1 MCSESEYMSDS
12 DTSSVAG
19 NAAPPKRT
27 CCPDTKMDEVVTVKT
42 KPKKFH
48 CWMCTFCK
56 SKLAVDLTAFIVENS
71 QHMSMSYITEQ
82 LHISIVT
89 HSPDAKGAEE
99 ADIERHIQHHIVA
112 PEVKMC
118 NMIRSLAAVGE
129 TVRLTITKLD
139 ADTGELILD
148 TKQVELY
155 LKVMSQIQSAY
166 RTDGKKM
173 LFHAA

>member
-1 MCSESEYMSDS
+1 MS
-12 DTSSVAG
+12 
-19 NAAPPKRT
+19 
-27 CCPDTKMDEVVTVKT
+27 
-42 KPKKFH
+42 
-48 CWMCTFCK
+48 
-56 SKLAVDLTAFIVENS
+56 
-71 QHMSMSYITEQ
+71 
-82 LHISIVT
+82 
-89 HSPDAKGAEE
+89 
-99 ADIERHIQHHIVA
+99 
-112 PEVKMC
+112 

-173 LFHAA
+173 LFHSA